1 MADDGVTDGEVE
13 LREEVLVRQTHQLQQ
28 GVARQVPP
36 LGAAARLAAVQE
48 VKEAGESPAGGVRQA
63 DGRPLGL
70 REAAR
75 EHGGEDRTGV
85 GNDLSVDFHCS
96 PVITEQRQVLHLVAA
111 LLPPT
116 LLVVLRLVTDHL
128 AAADGDAEVGGQLGE
143 AVHAV
148 GEPLRVL
155 PRLLQRVQQQVES
168 VVTEQNVV
176 QHLLLSDQQR
186 GGDDDVLFLLLP
198 DGRVDQSVADLS
210 LPVSRLSQQ
219 RQVLLQRDE
228 ERLELRALTAEV
240 ERLKPEQQSGDVAG
254 EKEGEQ
260 TVQVSGQPGSDSQ
273 WFVVWSASYLPN
285 KLGVN
290 EPKIKNKKLRQN
302 NQQQPLKLS

>member
-1 MADDGVTDGEVE
+1 MADDGVADGEVE

-128 AAADGDAEVGGQLGE
+128 AAADGDAEVGGQLCE